1 MTMTLGP
8 RDLWKLTE
16 PIHALT
22 YFAPEAAEAFDTV
35 GLRGFWRG
43 YFAGRA
49 APLGRVGS
57 PAVTALFYGFEP
69 RFVARAVPSVWSL
82 CSPIEALAARQDGA
96 AEALQAVWATTT
108 DAEASTEP
116 LDRAFEILECAC
128 QVASGDPRPLG
139 LSNASLPWPSNP
151 YGRLW
156 HATTILREHRGDGHI
171 AALLSNGLGPC
182 EATVLRSACSD
193 TRLDSIRLVRG
204 WDDDAW
210 DKAGQRLIGRG
221 LLQIDQTASTGT
233 ILPDGTTVLATLIGR
248 ELHRSVE
255 ELTDVLAAGP
265 FTGLAQD
272 YGELESILA
281 PVVAG
286 LQRSSIIPYPNP
298 IGVPRLDR

>member
-1 MTMTLGP
+1 M
-8 RDLWKLTE
+8 
-16 PIHALT
+16 
-22 YFAPEAAEAFDTV
+22 
-35 GLRGFWRG
+35 
-43 YFAGRA
+43 
-49 APLGRVGS
+49 GS
-57 PAVTALFYGFEP
+57 PAITALFYGFDP
-69 RFVARAVPSVWSL
+69 SFVARAVPSVWSL

-108 DAEASTEP
+108 DAESSAEA
-116 LDRAFEILECAC
+116 LERAFEILECAC
-128 QVASGDPRPLG
+128 QVASDDPRPLG

-193 TRLDSIRLVRG
+193 TKLDSIRSARG

-221 LLQIDQTASTGT
+221 LLQIEQAASTGLV
-233 ILPDGTTVLATLIGR
+233 LPDGTTVLATLNGR

-265 FTGLAQD
+265 FTRLAQD

-286 LQRSSIIPYPNP
+286 LQQSSIIPYPNP
-298 IGVPRLDR
+298 IGVPPLDR